1 VSVAGEPSR
10 SQARRPLLDVSGVA
24 ATYQNAIVALS
35 HVSLAVGEGEIVALL
50 GANGAGK
57 TTTLRAISQ
66 LLAAQRGQVTHGS
79 IAFAGTST
87 LGLAPADVVAL
98 GLAQV
103 LENRR
108 CFPNLTVEE
117 NLIVGGLGGGRRR
130 RSIGA
135 GLQRVYG
142 YFPRL
147 AQKRRIP
154 AGLCSGGEQQMA
166 AIGRALMAN
175 PRLLLLDEPTIGLAP
190 LVANELFV
198 FLRTLKRDEGV
209 TVLVAE
215 QNATLALRYADRAYV
230 LEHGTIVLEGSAAEL
245 RERDDIKHFYLGL
258 ETAHRDQ
265 LAAPRAYRAS
275 ASMDTLTCN
284 QP

>member
-1 VSVAGEPSR
+1 VSVVDESSR
-10 SQARRPLLDVSGVA
+10 PSQARRPLLDVSGVA
-24 ATYQNAIVALS
+24 ATYQNAIVALAC
-35 HVSLAVGEGEIVALL
+35 VSLTIGEGEIVALL

-79 IAFAGTST
+79 ITFAGTSMHK
-87 LGLAPADVVAL
+87 LGPADVVAL

-108 CFPNLTVEE
+108 CFPTLTVEE
-117 NLIVGGLGGGRRR
+117 NLIVGALGGGRRR
-130 RSIGA
+130 SVGA
-135 GLQRVYG
+135 GLARIYR

-147 AQKRRIP
+147 ADKRRVP
-154 AGLCSGGEQQMA
+154 AGLCSGGEQQMT

-190 LVANELFV
+190 LVANELFA
-198 FLRTLKRDEGV
+198 FLRTLQRDERV

-230 LEHGTIVLEGSAAEL
+230 LEHGTTVLEGSAAAL

-258 ETAHRDQ
+258 ETERRGRYAE
-265 LAAPRAYRAS
+265 PRVYRAS
-275 ASMDTLTCN
+275 
-284 QP
+284 